1 MKPNQTGQSQQ
12 RRAIAMPSERKLA
25 GSQVPLSIEPLWRSL
40 LATRQVSDFRRTPLQ
55 VLHRSRRTF
64 YTGAVPGNLC
74 PAEFIKI
81 RERPARY
88 CSCLLTLP
96 SLVRLHDPERS
107 ATTIE
112 SCGRARTEWVFKAG

>member
-81 RERPARY
+81 RERPARLRQL
-88 CSCLLTLP
+88 SFRLP
-96 SLVRLHDPERS
+96 QQTR
-107 ATTIE
+107 
-112 SCGRARTEWVFKAG
+112 K